1 MKNKEQIEEWAKT
14 PFIYIIAMFMITIIS
29 VGLVLMSEYQKRK
42 LESKV
47 SEMSYLV
54 EGEVIA
60 VSKDG
65 KTLYCVSDYTPDG
78 YVDEVDIFD
87 EMICNCFNRNGYYC
101 RIKVGDRVIY
111 AVDANWQEA
120 DFIGKIH
127 EE

>member
-1 MKNKEQIEEWAKT
+1 MTKKEQIEEMAKT
-14 PFIYIIAMFMITIIS
+14 PFIYILAMFMIAIIS

-65 KTLYCVSDYTPDG
+65 GTLYCVSDYTPDG
-78 YVDEVDIFD
+78 YVDEVDMFD
-87 EMICNCFNRNGYYC
+87 EMLCNCFHVRGYDC

-111 AVDANWQEA
+111 AVDANWQDA